1 MTEQQQ
7 VKPKWVT
14 MGEACKL
21 AHISRPKMERLVRE
35 HGIQWRFN
43 NRDKRQRLLDLN
55 VLKRILG
62 E

>member
-21 AHISRPKMERLVRE
+21 TSLSRPKMERLVKE
-35 HGIQWRFN
+35 HGIQLRIN

-55 VLKRILG
+55 VLKRVLG